1 MNTPSPLIPQGSL
14 LEQQKNRTRSRVKVA
29 FFCVVGAHLL
39 GLMVLLIQG
48 CKREAAPPP
57 PEPAL
62 PTLTDTNLPPVVES
76 NLPPPPTN
84 VPAPPTVE
92 LPPPPPPSA
101 PAVQEYVVQKGD
113 TFDSIGRKYGISWKA
128 IQEANPNV
136 NPTRL
141 QIGQKIVIPAP
152 SSAAAPRAAGAE
164 TPATTAGGE
173 RIYIVKSGDTLTK
186 IAKMHGTTVKALRAA
201 NKLRTDRIRVG
212 DKLII
217 PGGTAPA
224 APAPPESAPASVPP
238 PPAYGAP
245 PTSSPPPVAP
255 PSGPPPG
262 R

>member
-14 LEQQKNRTRSRVKVA
+14 LEQKNRSRSRVKVA

-48 CKREAAPPP
+48 CKREPAPPP
-57 PEPAL
+57 PEPIL
-62 PTLTDTNLPPVVES
+62 PTLAETNLPPVVDS

-84 VPAPPTVE
+84 VVAPPQVE
-92 LPPPPPPSA
+92 VPPPPPPQ

-113 TFDSIGRKYGISWKA
+113 TFDSIGRKFGVSWKA
-128 IQEANPNV
+128 IQDANPNV

-152 SSAAAPRAAGAE
+152 GAGGAARPAGAE
-164 TPATTAGGE
+164 TAAPSGGE

-186 IAKMHGTTVKALRAA
+186 IAKDHGTTVKALRAA

-212 DKLII
+212 DKLVI
-217 PGGTAPA
+217 PAGAAPSAPSAPEA
-224 APAPPESAPASVPP
+224 APAPAPAPAPP
-238 PPAYGAP
+238 PVYNPP
-245 PTSSPPPVAP
+245 PTSARPSPT
-255 PSGPPPG
+255 SPPPG

>member
-14 LEQQKNRTRSRVKVA
+14 LEQKNRSRSRVKVA

-48 CKREAAPPP
+48 CKREPVPPP
-57 PEPAL
+57 PAELAP
-62 PTLTDTNLPPVVES
+62 PTLADPNLPPV
-76 NLPPPPTN
+76 LDT
-84 VPAPPTVE
+84 T
-92 LPPPPPPSA
+92 LPPPPPVEVPPPRVEVPPLQPPQ
-101 PAVQEYVVQKGD
+101 PAVQEYVVQRGD

-152 SSAAAPRAAGAE
+152 GATATAAPAQ
-164 TPATTAGGE
+164 PVAGGE

-186 IAKMHGTTVKALRAA
+186 IANMHGTTVKALRAA

-212 DKLII
+212 DKLVI
-217 PGGTAPA
+217 PGGGDTQETAPA
-224 APAPPESAPASVPP
+224 
-238 PPAYGAP
+238 
-245 PTSSPPPVAP
+245 PTSPPPRS
-255 PSGPPPG
+255 PSGSPP
-262 R
+262 

>member
-14 LEQQKNRTRSRVKVA
+14 LEQKNRSRSRVKVA

-48 CKREAAPPP
+48 CKREPVTPPP
-57 PEPAL
+57 AEPTP
-62 PTLTDTNLPPVVES
+62 PTLTDTGLPPVVDT

-84 VPAPPTVE
+84 VVVPPQVE
-92 LPPPPPPSA
+92 APPPPPPQ

-113 TFDSIGRKYGISWKA
+113 TFDSIGRKYGVSWKA

-152 SSAAAPRAAGAE
+152 SAGAAAAPAAA
-164 TPATTAGGE
+164 PSAAPAGGE

-186 IAKMHGTTVKALRAA
+186 IAKTHGTTVKALRAA

-212 DKLII
+212 DKLVI
-217 PGGTAPA
+217 PGGAAAPA
-224 APAPPESAPASVPP
+224 APESAPAPAPTPPVYSAP
-238 PPAYGAP
+238 PPASPPPTSAP
-245 PTSSPPPVAP
+245 PPSSPPP
-255 PSGPPPG
+255 GQ
-262 R
+262 